1 MILMKINIT
10 FSGLLNV
17 IDGVT
22 PTTSQRLIFM
32 TTNHL
37 EKLDRALIP
46 PGRIDLSLQIGN
58 ATLHQTL
65 ELFQKFYED
74 PKLIIEMEFT
84 GLLND
89 LIENNEGTC
98 CFDLLFVMTV
108 LGEDDGSGVWILGSS
123 GLLKDCDIVDMVQ
136 GYLID
141 LQAGSF
147 SGISGFK

>member
-1 MILMKINIT
+1 MQSQNGDLEVWQDMEGDIQMKINIT

-46 PGRIDLSLQIGN
+46 PGQIDLSLQIGN

-84 GLLND
+84 G
-89 LIENNEGTC
+89 
-98 CFDLLFVMTV
+98 
-108 LGEDDGSGVWILGSS
+108 
-123 GLLKDCDIVDMVQ
+123 VDMVQ

>member
-84 GLLND
+84 G
-89 LIENNEGTC
+89 
-98 CFDLLFVMTV
+98 
-108 LGEDDGSGVWILGSS
+108 
-123 GLLKDCDIVDMVQ
+123 VDMVQ

>member
-1 MILMKINIT
+1 MKINIT

-84 GLLND
+84 GSLHS
-89 LIENNEGTC
+89 
-98 CFDLLFVMTV
+98 FTV
-108 LGEDDGSGVWILGSS
+108 W
-123 GLLKDCDIVDMVQ
+123 
-136 GYLID
+136 
-141 LQAGSF
+141 
-147 SGISGFK
+147 